1 MVASIGGAGRRVF
14 SRGYG
19 SGLIEVID
27 VLRPPCTKYVTRM
40 THWFHMISRLRLP
53 LVAAVLAGYGIAGH
67 ASCDS
72 GLAERMHEKL
82 HPKRQLDHERAVC
95 QPWRGVPGRFI
106 VVLPLVRAGSE
117 ADMAD
122 FDLDVMVVQQADNG
136 NTERAKVVSRTFE
149 ESALS
154 EDAVRIADIKV
165 DTARYTLAPETRAF
179 GLRIVRQGSSRA
191 NPFSNETLTL
201 YLPHG
206 PKLLKVLDKLETTLE
221 RGEWDTNCNGNFET
235 VQGSLSIARTIS
247 NGYADLVLHQ
257 TRSGTRSVA
266 QGDEC
271 TTQERPTKFGSKT
284 LRFDGTAYRASE
296 ISAGY

>member
-1 MVASIGGAGRRVF
+1 MRTVFLAWALASF
-14 SRGYG
+14 
-19 SGLIEVID
+19 
-27 VLRPPCTKYVTRM
+27 CT
-40 THWFHMISRLRLP
+40 I
-53 LVAAVLAGYGIAGH
+53 GH

-106 VVLPLVRAGSE
+106 VVLPLLRPGSE
-117 ADMAD
+117 ADMAN

-136 NTERAKVVSRTFE
+136 NTERAKVVSRSFE
-149 ESALS
+149 ESALA

-165 DTARYTLAPETRAF
+165 DTARYTLAPDVRAF

-191 NPFSNETLTL
+191 NPYSNETLTL
-201 YLPHG
+201 YVPRG
-206 PKLLKVLDKLETTLE
+206 AKLAKVLDKLETTLE
-221 RGEWDTNCNGNFET
+221 RGEWDTNCDGNFET
-235 VQGSLSIARTIS
+235 VHGSLSIARTTS

-257 TRSGTRSVA
+257 TRSGTRSTA
-266 QGDEC
+266 QGDDC
-271 TTQERPTKFGSKT
+271 TTQERPAKFGSRT

-296 ISAGY
+296 LNAAY